1 MKLSISTLVC
11 PNWSWP
17 QIVGAAS
24 AHGINGIDPRGL
36 GPEIDVT
43 KLSTFGPELEASMA
57 LLHEH
62 GLEMPCLNT
71 SIALV
76 TAAPERWEMML
87 AECQRYAR
95 LAERS
100 GAKFLRVFGGSVPKG
115 MSRGEG
121 VVMARRHLKQLAKM
135 CLPHRCT
142 VLVETHDEWAIGA
155 DAMELLD
162 GFSSKEVGVLWDI
175 EHPVR
180 KGEEPHV
187 TAEMLKRFIRHVHFK
202 DSIAEDGKNIPRLLG
217 AGDLPLPD
225 AIRAMQA
232 INYDGWICLETEK
245 RWHPQAAPEPEES
258 VPQFKRWMD
267 QHWNGTRS

>member
-36 GPEIDVT
+36 GHEIDVT
-43 KLSTFGPELEASMA
+43 KLPTFGAELEASMQ
-57 LLHEH
+57 LLPEH

-76 TAAPERWEMML
+76 TPAPERWEMML

-100 GAKFLRVFGGSVPKG
+100 GAKFLRVFGGEVPKG

-121 VVMARRHLKQLAKM
+121 VFTSSCAQTFCSTAVCSLRLAVRFLISSSAAMLQSPARRMRPTESRIPSPIRLK
-135 CLPHRCT
+135 HNT
-142 VLVETHDEWAIGA
+142 VTEITTPA
-155 DAMELLD
+155 AM
-162 GFSSKEVGVLWDI
+162 VGTGDCCIYGNAV
-175 EHPVR
+175 PSRPYSQV
-180 KGEEPHV
+180 P
-187 TAEMLKRFIRHVHFK
+187 
-202 DSIAEDGKNIPRLLG
+202 IA
-217 AGDLPLPD
+217 
-225 AIRAMQA
+225 
-232 INYDGWICLETEK
+232 
-245 RWHPQAAPEPEES
+245 
-258 VPQFKRWMD
+258 
-267 QHWNGTRS
+267 